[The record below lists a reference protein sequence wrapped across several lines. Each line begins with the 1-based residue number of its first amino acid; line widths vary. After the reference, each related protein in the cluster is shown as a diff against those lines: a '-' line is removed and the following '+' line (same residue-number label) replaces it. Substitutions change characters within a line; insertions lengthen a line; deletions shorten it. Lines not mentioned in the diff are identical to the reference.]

1 MHVSA
6 MEARL
11 KAPWKPL
18 LTMGLCSRRLAG
30 MLGAPSI
37 SGFCR
42 MKYFNKSVVIVYEIL
57 II

>member
-11 KAPWKPL
+11 KGPWKL
-18 LTMGLCSRRLAG
+18 LRNMALCSQRLAG
-30 MLGAPSI
+30 VLGAPSI

-42 MKYFNKSVVIVYEIL
+42 MKIFQ
-57 II
+57 

>member
-11 KAPWKPL
+11 KEPWKPL
-18 LTMGLCSRRLAG
+18 LNMGLCSQRLAG

-42 MKYFNKSVVIVYEIL
+42 MKIFQ
-57 II
+57 

>member
-11 KAPWKPL
+11 KEPWKPL
-18 LTMGLCSRRLAG
+18 LNMGLCSKRLVG

-42 MKYFNKSVVIVYEIL
+42 MKIF
-57 II
+57 